1 MAKVGCWR
9 CFGVYESKG
18 FVTILQ
24 IFVLLL
30 WQKGKSAK
38 MVYFSAICLVANCC

>member
-1 MAKVGCWR
+1 MAKVGGWR

-30 WQKGKSAK
+30 
-38 MVYFSAICLVANCC
+38 